1 MSGDGLRLD
10 IDNSAMRD
18 MIAAVGA
25 TPQQARAA
33 VKRALRRLQKHI
45 MTGSKRAVAQ
55 KLGVPIKRLSKR
67 YWSSTAD
74 ENGCEI
80 WAGTWAIDAMSFGR
94 ARQTATGVRVGR
106 LPEFRGAFIGTPWP
120 SRNSYGVF
128 IRKSSRHYTPDLYP
142 MQRRSGN
149 RFGNSGAD
157 RGGRFPVVRVR
168 VPIED
173 AVIGS
178 FRGKEP
184 EYEQF
189 FLRQLEHELAYQ
201 TSIKGGR

>member
-1 MSGDGLRLD
+1 MSDGLRLD

-33 VKRALRRLQKHI
+33 VKRAMRRLQKHI
-45 MTGSKRAVAQ
+45 MMGSRREVSA
-55 KLGVPIKRLSKR
+55 KLGVGLQKLRKR

-80 WAGTWAIDAMSFGR
+80 WAGTWALDALAFGR
-94 ARQTATGVRVGR
+94 ARQTKTGVRVGR
-106 LPEFRGAFIGTPWP
+106 LPEFRGAFIGTPFP
-120 SRNSYGVF
+120 SRDSFGVF
-128 IRKSSRHYTPDLYP
+128 IRKSSRHYSPDLYP

-149 RFGNSGAD
+149 RFGGSGAG

-201 TSIKGGR
+201 TSIRGRR

>member
-1 MSGDGLRLD
+1 MSEGLRLD
-10 IDNSAMRD
+10 IDNRAMRD

-25 TPQQARAA
+25 TPRQARAA

-45 MTGSKRAVAQ
+45 MTGSGREVAQ
-55 KLGVPIKRLSKR
+55 KLGLPMKRVAKR
-67 YWSSTAD
+67 YHSSTAEED
-74 ENGCEI
+74 GCEI

-94 ARQTATGVRVGR
+94 ARQTKTGVRVGR
-106 LPEFRGAFIGTPWP
+106 LPEFRGAFIGRPWP
-120 SRNSYGVF
+120 SRGDLGVF
-128 IRKSSRHYTPDLYP
+128 IRKSSRHYTPDLYGR
-142 MQRRSGN
+142 QRRSGS
-149 RFGNSGAD
+149 RFGGSGAE

-184 EYEQF
+184 EFEQF
-189 FLRQLEHELAYQ
+189 FLRQLEAELNYQ
-201 TSIKGGR
+201 VNVRGKR